1 MTVTPGAVALVTGGG
16 TGIGRAIA
24 LALAEHH
31 ASLWLVGRRLAPLQA
46 VAALVVA
53 AGGRARCWQAD
64 ITNDADVDLIARAL
78 AGEAGR
84 LDVLVHSAG
93 DIRIGPVL
101 SAPIEDFD
109 AQYRVNLRAPYLLTQ
124 RLLPRLIDA
133 QGQVVFINSQ
143 AGLSA
148 SPNVSQ
154 YAATKFGLRALAD
167 SLRAE
172 VNAKGVRV
180 LSVYPGRTATPMQ
193 ALLHELE
200 GRDGYDAARFAQP
213 EDVAAL
219 VVSALAMPRASEVT
233 DLSMRPMRKP

>member
-1 MTVTPGAVALVTGGG
+1 MTVSPGAVALVTGGG

-53 AGGRARCWQAD
+53 AGGQARCWQAD
-64 ITNDADVDLIARAL
+64 IANDADVDLIARTL
-78 AGEAGR
+78 AGEADR

-93 DIRIGPVL
+93 DIRIGPVQ
-101 SAPIEDFD
+101 SAPVEDFD

-200 GRDGYDAARFAQP
+200 GGEGYDPARFAQP